1 MTNEAGIDWT
11 EAFANAEFIPN
22 GMEYPARW
30 KKRAAEFRNT
40 ADNAQL
46 DIAYGD
52 HPREK
57 LDLFLPAGPVR
68 GLVVIVHG
76 GYWLRF
82 DKSDWS
88 HLAQGAMEHG
98 WAVCLPS
105 YILAPEAEIPEI
117 TRQIGSAI
125 TEAAQRI
132 EGPIYLSGH
141 SAGGQLVTR
150 MMCEDSPL
158 EERVSARI
166 ERVVSISGLH
176 DLRPLKLSQMNSQLG
191 LTDETAAAE
200 SAVLCTPGVGPELVC
215 WVGNDERPE
224 FLRQS
229 ALLAERWRTAGINTR
244 LHVEAGRHH
253 FDVIDDL
260 TDPESM
266 LVKTLVGERP

>member
-11 EAFANAEFIPN
+11 EAFANADFIPD
-22 GMEYPARW
+22 GMAYPVRW
-30 KKRAAEFRNT
+30 KRRAAEFRIT
-40 ADNAQL
+40 AGNAQL
-46 DIAYGD
+46 NIAYGA

-57 LDLFLPAGPVR
+57 LDLFLPAGKAR
-68 GLVVIVHG
+68 GLAVIVHG

-88 HLAQGAMEHG
+88 HLAQGALEHG

-105 YILAPEAEIPEI
+105 YVLAPEAEIPEI
-117 TRQIGSAI
+117 TRQIANAI

-132 EGPIYLSGH
+132 DGPICLSGH

-150 MMCEDSPL
+150 MMCENSPL
-158 EERVSARI
+158 RANVSARI
-166 ERVVSISGLH
+166 KRVVSISGLH

-191 LTDETAAAE
+191 LTDKTAAAE
-200 SAVLCTPGVGPELVC
+200 SAVLSTPRAGSDLVC

-229 ALLAERWRTAGINTR
+229 ALLAERWRSVGINTR
-244 LHVEAGRHH
+244 LHVEVGRHH

-266 LVKTLVGERP
+266 LVKTLIGERS